1 MRLHT
6 YFLSLFLAGML
17 LGNPATGLADDN
29 FPAPMM
35 NSDTR
40 AVEERA
46 PAPTNQPTQ
55 QEDTARSFEIAA
67 VDYCYRG
74 STLDPATGETI
85 DLYVLCT
92 GDSIESNLDLA

>member
-6 YFLSLFLAGML
+6 YFLSLSLAGVF

-29 FPAPMM
+29 FPGPMT
-35 NSDTR
+35 NADSG

-46 PAPTNQPTQ
+46 PTNQSTQ
-55 QEDTARSFEIAA
+55 REDTARSSRIAA

-74 STLDPATGETI
+74 STVDPATGEII

-92 GDSIESNLDLA
+92 EDSIESNLDLA